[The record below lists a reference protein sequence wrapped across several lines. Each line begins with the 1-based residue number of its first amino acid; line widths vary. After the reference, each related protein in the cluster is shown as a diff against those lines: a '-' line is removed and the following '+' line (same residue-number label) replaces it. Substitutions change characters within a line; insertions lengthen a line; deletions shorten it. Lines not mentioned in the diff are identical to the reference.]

1 MDTHQNE
8 NYDERLEN
16 AKSRA
21 KVMGVLFII
30 PVFVIS
36 VLDNAT
42 DLLYLAVLLGALLAG
57 AYWAFMQLKDK
68 RDAREEAA
76 EEDSHEN
83 HS

>member
-57 AYWAFMQLKDK
+57 AFWAFMQWKDK
-68 RDAREEAA
+68 RDARKEAA

>member
-57 AYWAFMQLKDK
+57 AYWAFMQWKDK
-68 RDAREEAA
+68 RDARKEAA